1 MFFDGTAAIAL
12 TETAKQILMFYGL
25 TKLAGEKAC
34 VQENPDS
41 IIIRTSWVYS
51 SFGANFVKH
60 DVEVDA
66 ERTSERC

>member
-1 MFFDGTAAIAL
+1 V
-12 TETAKQILMFYGL
+12 

-41 IIIRTSWVYS
+41 IIIRTSVYS
-51 SFGANFVKH
+51 SFGANFVKN

-66 ERTSERC
+66 RKSYFERC

>member
-12 TETAKQILMFYGL
+12 TETAATNHQCLWL

-34 VQENPDS
+34 LQENPDS

-51 SFGANFVKH
+51 SFGANFVKTMSKLMMQ
-60 DVEVDA
+60 E
-66 ERTSERC
+66 ELL